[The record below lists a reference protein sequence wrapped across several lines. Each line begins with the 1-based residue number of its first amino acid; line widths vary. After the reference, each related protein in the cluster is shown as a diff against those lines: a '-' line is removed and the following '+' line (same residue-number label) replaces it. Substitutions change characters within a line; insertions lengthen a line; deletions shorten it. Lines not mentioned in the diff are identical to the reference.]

1 LPIGITIDNY
11 FDIDIYFETIFMKQ
25 FILSVLFLSCFS
37 CIPLRIAPNIK
48 TDKVM
53 LAKKFKRKLPRQHA
67 FIFEDPKDANEFY
80 NYVNI
85 KYELNHQ
92 DVEWN
97 VPFEIDDKIYY
108 FSFYEVE
115 IPNKTINF
123 LPLFVDTA
131 LDNKGWDPMFEDVYL
146 TRKGNW
152 YIALMVSDYNNN
164 DCLKSDYIHRDRII
178 KELKALRVEYLNTH
192 NYLEALLKK

>member
-1 LPIGITIDNY
+1 MVQLLMPIVKRFSI
-11 FDIDIYFETIFMKQ
+11 KQ
-25 FILSVLFLSCFS
+25 FILSVLFLSSFS

-53 LAKKFKRKLPRQHA
+53 VAKKFKRKLPRQNA
-67 FIFEDPKDANEFY
+67 FIFEDPKDADEFY

-97 VPFEIDDKIYY
+97 VPFEIDGKLHY

-115 IPNKTINF
+115 IPNKTLNI
-123 LPLFVDTA
+123 LTLFVDAA
-131 LDNKGWDPMFEDVYL
+131 LDNKGWDPMFEDVYMS
-146 TRKGNW
+146 RNGNW
-152 YIALMVSDYNNN
+152 YIALVVTDYNGN
-164 DCLKSDYIHRDRII
+164 DCLKSDYIHRETII
-178 KELKALRVEYLNTH
+178 KHLKALRVEYLNTH

>member
-1 LPIGITIDNY
+1 
-11 FDIDIYFETIFMKQ
+11 MKKL
-25 FILSVLFLSCFS
+25 IVLIASMFLFFS

-53 LAKKFKRKLPRQHA
+53 LAKKFKRKLPKRHA

-80 NYVNI
+80 NYINT

-97 VPFEIDDKIYY
+97 VPFDVDGELFY

-115 IPNKTINF
+115 IPDKTLNL
-123 LPLFVDTA
+123 LPIFIDAA
-131 LDNKGWDPMFEDVYL
+131 LKSRDSDPILEDAYMS
-146 TRKGNW
+146 RNGNW
-152 YIALMVSDYNNN
+152 YLAITVADNEMN
-164 DCLKSDYIHRDRII
+164 DCLKENYVKREAIL
-178 KELKALRVEYLNTH
+178 KYLKAMRLEYLNTN
-192 NYLEALLKK
+192 NYLEALLKR